1 MFFFYLLISFVVLL
15 LTWSSLSSAYVVT
28 LPNTLP
34 ANRQIEWLKQ
44 LTSDMVSGT
53 PPGQLSQ
60 AQLSASHELIH
71 AWSRTRFTKTTADA
85 EHGTTTIMSNRE
97 CALQVESLLRRL
109 IEERSAGNDLADL
122 SVSDYNCLLEGWA
135 RSGLGESSAQ
145 RTEQILETMQEQGP
159 TPNLQSFKAC
169 LMAWRNSKVPFA
181 AVRAQRILEWM
192 IRLHQDQTNI
202 NALPDSDCFDIVLQL
217 WSRSGL
223 DHATTQVEGLL
234 GSMERLYRNTGDAK
248 LQPKITSFNAV
259 LAAWSKANKVDP
271 NTAIQRVM
279 EIINFM
285 ESWSQID
292 PKLTP
297 DSASYNMVMNTIV
310 KSRDTTKAALLA
322 DDYVRHVLDMY
333 KDQLKDYE
341 AKKTNM
347 KPFAPDAILFSTA
360 MGLWAK
366 SGKSRSYRKAHSM
379 LDRQLRASEVSE
391 IPLPDVYG
399 WTSVLSSCSAEPGNA
414 EERNKAFQVAAST
427 YRMMQKHGIAAN
439 HVTYGTMLK
448 ACARLQPMKSALR
461 EKWIRITFKDAV
473 QAGCVGDMV
482 VSKLR
487 EAANPDLYKELMQGH
502 SKRQLP
508 PTWTVNVQES
518 NEYRSSKRSSPGKRA
533 EV

>member
-1 MFFFYLLISFVVLL
+1 MAAFIMSFFVVLL
-15 LTWSSLSSAYVVT
+15 FLLSCTCSAYVVT

-34 ANRQIEWLKQ
+34 SSRQIEWLKQ
-44 LTSDMVSGT
+44 LTTDMVTGT

-60 AQLSASHELIH
+60 AQLSASHELIY
-71 AWSRTRFTKTTADA
+71 AWSRTRFSSQTKNGQDTS
-85 EHGTTTIMSNRE
+85 IKNRD

-135 RSGLGESSAQ
+135 RSGLGEESAQ
-145 RTEQILETMQEQGP
+145 RAEKILETMQEQGP
-159 TPNLQSFKAC
+159 APNLQSFKAS

-192 IRLHQDQTNI
+192 IRLHQEDDNI

-223 DHATTQVEGLL
+223 DNAPNQAERLL
-234 GSMERLYRNTGDAK
+234 GTMERLYRKTGEARLK
-248 LQPKITSFNAV
+248 PKITSFNAV
-259 LAAWSKANKVDP
+259 LAAWSKATKVDP
-271 NTAIQRVM
+271 NDAIQRVM
-279 EIINFM
+279 EITNFM
-285 ESWSQID
+285 ESWSKID
-292 PKLTP
+292 ITLTP
-297 DSASYNMVMNTIV
+297 DTASYNMVMNTIV
-310 KSRDTTKAALLA
+310 KCRDATKAAILA
-322 DDYVRHVLDMY
+322 DEYVRHVMDVY
-333 KDQLKDYE
+333 KDQLNDYE
-341 AKKTNM
+341 SKVTSM

-360 MGLWAK
+360 IGLWAK
-366 SGKSRSYRKAHSM
+366 SGKSKSYRKAHSI
-379 LDRQLRASEVSE
+379 LDRQLRTSEVSE

-399 WTSVLSSCSAEPGNA
+399 WTSVLSSCSAESGHS

-427 YRMMQKHGIAAN
+427 YRMMQKYGIAAN

-448 ACARLQPMKSALR
+448 ACARLLPMKSSLR

-473 QAGCVGDMV
+473 HAGCVGDMV

-487 EAANPDLYKELMQGH
+487 EAATPDLYKELMQGF
-502 SKRQLP
+502 SKKQLP
-508 PTWTVNVQES
+508 SDWTVNVQES
-518 NEYRSSKRSSPGKRA
+518 SDYRTSKRSSPGKRA

>member
-1 MFFFYLLISFVVLL
+1 MLDCLRFVFVVSVVLL
-15 LTWSSLSSAYVVT
+15 SFPCSAYVVT
-28 LPNTLP
+28 LQNTLP

-44 LTSDMVSGT
+44 LTTDMVSGT

-60 AQLSASHELIH
+60 AQLSASHELIY
-71 AWSRTRFTKTTADA
+71 AWSRTRFSTQPKNGQD
-85 EHGTTTIMSNRE
+85 ISMKSRE

-122 SVSDYNCLLEGWA
+122 SVNDYNCLLEGWA
-135 RSGLGESSAQ
+135 RSGLGEESAQ
-145 RTEQILETMQEQGP
+145 RAEKILETMQEQGP

-192 IRLHQDQTNI
+192 IRLHDENENV

-223 DHATTQVEGLL
+223 DNAPNQAESLL
-234 GSMERLYRNTGDAK
+234 GTMERLYRSTGEPRLK
-248 LQPKITSFNAV
+248 PKISSFNAV
-259 LAAWSKANKVDP
+259 LAAWSKATKVDSD
-271 NTAIQRVM
+271 NSIQRVM

-285 ESWSQID
+285 ESWSKID
-292 PKLTP
+292 GALTP

-310 KSRDTTKAALLA
+310 KSRDITKAAVLA
-322 DDYVRHVLDMY
+322 DEYVRHVMDVF
-333 KDQLKDYE
+333 KEQQTDYE
-341 AKKTNM
+341 TKVSSM
-347 KPFAPDAILFSTA
+347 KPFTPDAILFSTA
-360 MGLWAK
+360 IGLWAK
-366 SGKSRSYRKAHSM
+366 SGKSKSYRKAHSI
-379 LDRQLRASEVSE
+379 LDRQLRTSEVSE

-399 WTSVLSSCSAEPGNA
+399 WTSVLSSCSAESGNA

-427 YRMMQKHGIAAN
+427 YRMMQKSGIAAN

-448 ACARLQPMKSALR
+448 ACARLQPLKSSLR

-487 EAANPDLYKELMQGH
+487 EAATPDLYKELMQGN
-502 SKRQLP
+502 SKKNLP
-508 PTWTVNVQES
+508 PAWTMNVQENS
-518 NEYRSSKRSSPGKRA
+518 EYRTTKRSSPVKRA